1 MTIFDQIDLYKQ
13 AIDTL
18 RPFEGHLL
26 KQLQSYYRIGLT
38 WSSNAVE
45 GNTLSISE
53 TKILL
58 EEGLTVGGKPLRDT
72 FEALGHA
79 EAYDFMFSL
88 LKEKQITAKDALI
101 FHRLFY
107 TLINPQEAGRYRD
120 QQVFMTGSSYE
131 ACDAQ
136 RIEEEMAILSKWATI
151 ERENY
156 HPVEFAAHLHK
167 KFVFIHPFQDGNGRV
182 ARLLMNTALLQ
193 AGYQLAIIP
202 PILRLEYINSLE
214 QARQNDRPFVEFIAK
229 RVLESEKEIMR
240 LLHIPFP

>member
-136 RIEEEMAILSKWATI
+136 RIEEEMAILFKWATI

-156 HPVEFAAHLHK
+156 HPVEFAVHLHK